1 MKVIIIM
8 GPPGSG
14 KGTQAKLISEKLGFV
29 HFDTGQH
36 FESILYNPEFKNNK
50 EIQRERKIFEAGIL
64 LTPSWAA
71 KMIIKRV
78 KELADLKMSIVFSG
92 SPRTIY
98 EAFGDKKT
106 EGLLKTLERYYGKKN
121 INVFK
126 INVPVN
132 ASIKRN
138 SSRLICSVCGTP
150 LMANSSKL
158 TAKSLNCPFCGGK
171 LRKRTLDKP
180 EIIKKRLVEYK
191 ERTGPVI
198 KGMKKMGYRIVEVDG
213 ASAPYKIH
221 EKIFSYIK

>member
-1 MKVIIIM
+1 M

-36 FESILYNPEFKNNK
+36 FESVLYNPDFKNNK
-50 EIQRERKIFEAGIL
+50 EIQRERKLFEDGIL

-92 SPRTIY
+92 SPRTTY
-98 EAFGDKKT
+98 EAFGDKKI
-106 EGLLKTLERYYGKKN
+106 EGLLKILERYYGKKN

-126 INVPVN
+126 INVPAN

-150 LMANSSKL
+150 IIGQMSGVKCKILSCS
-158 TAKSLNCPFCGGK
+158 FCGGK

-180 EIIKKRLVEYK
+180 EVIKKRLVEYE

-213 ASAPYKIH
+213 TPAPYKIH
-221 EKIFSYIK
+221 EKIFSHIK